1 MVYSFTTT
9 KYIIK
14 MSEDKKPS
22 FPDYNRKRAKRLTP
36 SDRDYVSNKDLFNA
50 IVEYR
55 NQLFALRE
63 KDPNAH
69 LEPSEYIVNTIM
81 LICQRRLN
89 SYNFSTY
96 SYRDEMLSD
105 AYLDCFRDI
114 TKFNPEKSQ
123 NPFSYFTSAA
133 NNAFKN
139 RIKNEKA
146 YLYTKYRVV
155 DSIMNSDENEENIIQ
170 QYGSD
175 FTNDQKN
182 EYMHKFEKSQADA
195 KERGRLK
202 KLERDLQSKKSLIK
216 KEPVE

>member
-1 MVYSFTTT
+1 MDEN
-9 KYIIK
+9 KNKI
-14 MSEDKKPS
+14 
-22 FPDYNRKRAKRLTP
+22 PDYNKKRAKRLGP

-55 NQLFALRE
+55 NELFALRK
-63 KDPNAH
+63 KDPEAR
-69 LEPSEYIVNTIM
+69 LTPSDYIVNTIM

-89 SYNFSTY
+89 SFNFSTY
-96 SYRDEMLSD
+96 TFRDEMLSD
-105 AYLDCFRDI
+105 AYVDCFRDI
-114 TKFNPEKSQ
+114 SKFDPAKSQ
-123 NPFSYFTSAA
+123 NPFAYFTSAA

-155 DSIMNSDENEENIIQ
+155 DSLISSDENEENIVQ

-175 FTNDQKN
+175 YTNDQKN

-202 KLERDLQSKKSLIK
+202 KIERDLLTKKSLIR
-216 KEPVE
+216 KEKTEVITEEV

>member
-1 MVYSFTTT
+1 
-9 KYIIK
+9 
-14 MSEDKKPS
+14 MSEDKKPN
-22 FPDYNRKRAKRLTP
+22 FPDYNKKRAKRLGP

-55 NQLFALRE
+55 NQLFELR
-63 KDPNAH
+63 KTDPSAH
-69 LEPSEYIVNTIM
+69 LAPSDYIVNTIM

-89 SYNFSTY
+89 SFNFSTY
-96 SYRDEMLSD
+96 PYRDEMLSD

-114 TKFNPEKSQ
+114 SKFNPEKSQ
-123 NPFSYFTSAA
+123 NPFAYFTSAA

-155 DSIMNSDENEENIIQ
+155 DSIISSDENEENIVQ
-170 QYGSD
+170 QYGTD
-175 FTNDQKN
+175 YTNEQKN

-216 KEPVE
+216 KEEPVE

>member
-1 MVYSFTTT
+1 MDDTNT
-9 KYIIK
+9 KA
-14 MSEDKKPS
+14 
-22 FPDYNRKRAKRLTP
+22 PDYNKKRAKRLKA

-55 NQLFALRE
+55 NKLFELRK
-63 KDPNAH
+63 KDPDAK
-69 LEPSEYIVNTIM
+69 LAPSDYIVDTIM

-89 SYNFSTY
+89 SFNFSTY
-96 SYRDEMLSD
+96 TYRDEMLSD
-105 AYLDCFRDI
+105 AYVDCFRDI
-114 TKFNPEKSQ
+114 SKFDPERSQ

-155 DSIMNSDENEENIIQ
+155 DAVINSDENQENIIQ

-175 FTNDQKN
+175 YTNEQKN
-182 EYMHKFEKSQADA
+182 EYMYKFEKSQADA

-202 KLERDLQSKKSLIK
+202 KIERDILSKKSLIK
-216 KEPVE
+216 KEEVAVEEIK

>member
-1 MVYSFTTT
+1 MDD
-9 KYIIK
+9 
-14 MSEDKKPS
+14 DKKTVI
-22 FPDYNRKRAKRLTP
+22 DYNKKRAKRLKA

-55 NQLFALRE
+55 NELFELRKVNSE
-63 KDPNAH
+63 AK
-69 LEPSEYIVNTIM
+69 LTPSDYIVNTIM

-89 SYNFSTY
+89 SFNFSTY
-96 SYRDEMLSD
+96 TYRDEMLSD
-105 AYLDCFRDI
+105 AYVDCFKDI
-114 TKFNPEKSQ
+114 SKFDPEKSQ
-123 NPFSYFTSAA
+123 NPFAYFTSAA

-155 DSIMNSDENEENIIQ
+155 DSLISSDENEENIIQ

-175 FTNDQKN
+175 YTNDQKN

-202 KLERDLQSKKSLIK
+202 KIERDISSKKSLIK
-216 KEPVE
+216 KEESIS